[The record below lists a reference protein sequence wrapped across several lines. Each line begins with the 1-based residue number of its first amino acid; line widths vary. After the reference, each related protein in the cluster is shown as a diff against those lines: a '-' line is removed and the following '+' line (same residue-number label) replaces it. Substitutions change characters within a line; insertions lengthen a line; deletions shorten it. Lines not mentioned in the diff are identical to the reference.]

1 MNYLVKRLAYEKAEA
16 LLDVCICIVSILDLL
31 PKRKGRS
38 GEYSTTF

>member
-16 LLDVCICIVSILDLL
+16 LLDVCICIVSILF
-31 PKRKGRS
+31 PKRKGGS